1 MSSHHFV
8 REGQEPA
15 LLILD
20 ALTFDIAGPLLEW
33 APMVVVAQP
42 AVEDVIL
49 WNIKLDV
56 VLADDKDVEALSS
69 RLVDQAPL
77 TILSHTSNESP
88 LINALYFLIR
98 KKQNGVNIF
107 SSNPDE
113 TILLAEKFADQ
124 LQISITDGTLKWS
137 GVTSG
142 HFEKW
147 MTAKTPIYLRKSRE
161 HQSIAFFGLKEAGD
175 HYESLADGMIR
186 LQSDALFWLGELV
199 FSQS

>member
-49 WNIKLDV
+49 WNIKMDV
-56 VLADDKDVEALSS
+56 VLADDKHVQALSS

-77 TILSHTSNESP
+77 TILSHASDESP

-186 LQSDALFWLGELV
+186 LQSDAWFWVGELF

>member
-33 APMVVVAQP
+33 APIVVVAQT

-49 WNIKLDV
+49 WNIKMDV
-56 VLADDKDVEALSS
+56 VLAEDKGVQELSG

-77 TILSHTSNESP
+77 TILSHRRDESP
-88 LINALYFLIR
+88 LVNALYFLIH
-98 KKQNGVNIF
+98 KKQYAVNIF
-107 SSNPDE
+107 SLNPHE
-113 TILLAEKFADQ
+113 TIMVAEKFTDQ
-124 LQISITDGTLKWS
+124 LQINIMDGTSKWS

-147 MTAKTPIYLRKSRE
+147 MTAKTTIFLRKSME
-161 HQSIAFFGLKEAGD
+161 HQPIALFGLKEAGD
-175 HYESLADGMIR
+175 HYESLADGMIG
-186 LQSDALFWLGELV
+186 LQSNALFWVGEL
-199 FSQS
+199 FFPQS

>member
-20 ALTFDIAGPLLEW
+20 ALTFDIAGPFLEW

-49 WNIKLDV
+49 WNIKMDV
-56 VLADDKDVEALSS
+56 VLAEDNGVQALRS

-77 TILSHTSNESP
+77 TILSHASDESP
-88 LINALYFLIR
+88 LVNALHFLIR

-107 SSNPDE
+107 SSNPGE
-113 TILLAEKFADQ
+113 TILVAEKFADQ
-124 LQISITDGTLKWS
+124 LQISILDGTLKWS

-147 MTAKTPIYLRKSRE
+147 MPAKTPMFLRKSRV
-161 HQSIAFFGLKEAGD
+161 HQEIALFGLKEAGD

-186 LQSDALFWLGELV
+186 LQSDALIWVGELF

>member
-49 WNIKLDV
+49 WNIKMDV
-56 VLADDKDVEALSS
+56 VLAEDKDVQELSS

-77 TILSHTSNESP
+77 TILSHASDESP
-88 LINALYFLIR
+88 LVNALYFLIR

-124 LQISITDGTLKWS
+124 LQISIMDGTLKWS

-147 MTAKTPIYLRKSRE
+147 MTAKTPIFLRKSRE
-161 HQSIAFFGLKEAGD
+161 HQSIALFGLKEGGD

-186 LQSDALFWLGELV
+186 LQSDALFWVGELF

>member
-1 MSSHHFV
+1 M
-8 REGQEPA
+8 
-15 LLILD
+15 
-20 ALTFDIAGPLLEW
+20 
-33 APMVVVAQP
+33 
-42 AVEDVIL
+42 
-49 WNIKLDV
+49 DV
-56 VLADDKDVEALSS
+56 VLAEDKTVQALSS

-77 TILSHTSNESP
+77 TILSHASNESP

-107 SSNPDE
+107 SSDPDG
-113 TILLAEKFADQ
+113 TILSTEKFAGQ
-124 LQISITDGTLKWS
+124 LQINIMDGTSKWS

-147 MTAKTPIYLRKSRE
+147 MTAKTPIFLRKSRE
-161 HQSIAFFGLKEAGD
+161 HQSIALFGLKEAGD

-186 LQSDALFWLGELV
+186 LQSDALFWVGELF

>member
-8 REGQEPA
+8 KEGQEPA

-42 AVEDVIL
+42 AVEEVIL
-49 WNIKLDV
+49 WNIKMDV
-56 VLADDKDVEALSS
+56 VLADDKDVQALSS

-77 TILSHTSNESP
+77 TILSHASDESP

-124 LQISITDGTLKWS
+124 LQISIMDGTLKWS

-147 MTAKTPIYLRKSRE
+147 MTAKTPIYLEKKRGA
-161 HQSIAFFGLKEAGD
+161 SIDCLLWIKRSVVIIMKAWQME
-175 HYESLADGMIR
+175 
-186 LQSDALFWLGELV
+186 
-199 FSQS
+199 

>member
-8 REGQEPA
+8 KEGQEPA

-33 APMVVVAQP
+33 APLVVVAQP

-49 WNIKLDV
+49 WNIKMDV
-56 VLADDKDVEALSS
+56 VLAEDKSVQELS
-69 RLVDQAPL
+69 RKLVDQAPL
-77 TILSHTSNESP
+77 TILSHTPDESP
-88 LINALYFLIR
+88 LDNALYFLIR

-113 TILLAEKFADQ
+113 TIVLAEKFVDQ
-124 LQISITDGTLKWS
+124 LQISIIDGTSKWS
-137 GVTSG
+137 GITSG

-147 MTAKTPIYLRKSRE
+147 MTAKTPIFLKKSRE
-161 HQSIAFFGLKEAGD
+161 PQSIALFGLKEAGD
-175 HYESLADGMIR
+175 HYECLADGMIG
-186 LQSDALFWLGELV
+186 LKSNALFWVGEPS
-199 FSQS
+199 FSQP

>member
-33 APMVVVAQP
+33 APMVMVAQP

-49 WNIKLDV
+49 WNIKMDV
-56 VLADDKDVEALSS
+56 VLADDKDVQALSS

-77 TILSHTSNESP
+77 TILSHASDESP

-124 LQISITDGTLKWS
+124 LQISITDGTVKWS

-147 MTAKTPIYLRKSRE
+147 MTAKTPIYLRKSGE
-161 HQSIAFFGLKEAGD
+161 HQTIAFYGLKEGGD
-175 HYESLADGMIR
+175 NYESLADGMIR
-186 LQSDALFWLGELV
+186 LQSDALFWVGELF